1 MRGTCA
7 LDAIGNTPLV
17 GLPKLSP
24 PGGAP
29 IYVKWEGANPTG
41 SMKDRMALAMV
52 ERAEREG
59 FLKPGQRVVEFTG
72 GSTGASLALVCAVK
86 GYPLSIVT
94 TDAIAEEKVKIMR
107 ALGAEVDV
115 LQTPNR
121 RMYPG
126 LMDRARERVAEIQK
140 AHNAYWT
147 DQFNNPHQLDGY
159 APFAREILQQCPEVT
174 DFCMIVGT
182 AGCAMGTSRGLRA
195 AKPGVR
201 VSLVEPDESAYLTHC
216 IKGAHCVEG
225 TALGI
230 RPSLLDERLY
240 DRILC
245 LPEEE
250 GRAVARRLATEEG
263 LLCGT
268 STGMNVAA
276 ALRLARDLPPEAAVV
291 TVACDTGLKYLS
303 GDLYRL
309 TCH

>member
-1 MRGTCA
+1 MRGECA

-17 GLPKLSP
+17 ALPKLSP
-24 PGGAP
+24 QGGARVF
-29 IYVKWEGANPTG
+29 VKWEGANPTG
-41 SMKDRMALAMV
+41 SMKDRMACAMV
-52 ERAEREG
+52 DRAEREG
-59 FLKPGQRVVEFTG
+59 FLHPGQRIVEFTG

-115 LQTPNR
+115 IRTPNR
-121 RMYPG
+121 RMAPDT
-126 LMDRARERVAEIQK
+126 LEKARLRIAEIQK
-140 AHNAYWT
+140 ATGAYWT

-159 APFAREILQQCPEVT
+159 DAFADEILKDCPEVT

-182 AGCAMGTSRGLRA
+182 AGCAMGTARTLRA
-195 AKPGVR
+195 RKPGVR
-201 VSLVEPDESAYLTHC
+201 VAIVEPEESPYLTHC

-250 GRAVARRLATEEG
+250 GRAIARRLATEEG

-276 ALRLARDLPPEAAVV
+276 AIRLARELPPTAAVV

-303 GDLYRL
+303 GDLYQL